1 MSETVLTA
9 PAHTYNSASTIGVGV
24 GRACGTFGELL
35 QGALPEPASDFL
47 VTLPI
52 ARWSAATFMPGPAPG
67 VRCLP
72 GEKQK
77 ARRLAEMML
86 SRYGVPAGG
95 LLRIDSELPEG
106 KGMASSSADLV
117 ATARAVA
124 EAVGARVTSTGIE
137 DLLREIEP
145 TDGVMY
151 SGVVAF
157 HHRRVQLRARLGTL
171 PPLTIVGLDEGGAVD
186 TIAFNGVPKPFTHH
200 DRAEYRHLLDQLAT
214 AVVTGDVATVGRVS
228 TRSAVLNQK
237 LRRKRTLRMLIRASR
252 RIGGLGVVVAHSG
265 TVIGMLLADSDPA
278 YAVKLD
284 RATRVCTALSD
295 AVRVEHLLR

>member
-1 MSETVLTA
+1 MSEAVLAA
-9 PAHTYNSASTIGVGV
+9 PAPEYTDIRAGA

-52 ARWSAATFMPGPAPG
+52 TRWSAATFVPGPEPG
-67 VRCLP
+67 VRCVSA
-72 GEKQK
+72 GKRK
-77 ARRLAEMML
+77 AWRLAEMML
-86 SRYGVPAGG
+86 SRYGMPGGG

-124 EAVGARVTSTGIE
+124 AAIGITVTPACIE

-151 SGVVAF
+151 TGVVAF
-157 HHRRVQLRARLGTL
+157 HHRQVQLRAWLGTL
-171 PPLTIVGLDEGGAVD
+171 PPLTIVGLDEGGTVD
-186 TIAFNGVPKPFTHH
+186 TIAFNGLPKPFTAR
-200 DRAEYRHLLDQLAT
+200 DKVEYRYLLDQLAT
-214 AVVTGDVATVGRVS
+214 AVATGDLVTVGRVA

-237 LRRKRTLRMLIRASR
+237 LRHKRTLRKLIRACR

-265 TVIGMLLADSDPA
+265 TVIGILLADSDPR
-278 YAVKLD
+278 YAAKLD
-284 RATRVCTALSD
+284 RASQVCAALSD
-295 AVRVEHLLR
+295 VVWVEHLLR